1 MAPLKMISMKE
12 RLQPKQ
18 HCQANLRSP
27 VSSTLPSSAQARIGV
42 MPVKG
47 LLPLDVLT
55 RDLEC
60 SSTSSEDLSDLEEN
74 APNPLRPLMD
84 PNEVVSLDGMKLR
97 INLRLIKKEEAKLKA
112 RPRKNSESSLTSCS
126 MEEED
131 LPLYDDILSEVSLDS
146 SSCSSPAAKR
156 QKNSSLDY
164 ITDESLNGDKK
175 EDEVKWLP
183 YREPSP
189 DNQEDYVKREV
200 QGMREYDS

>member
-1 MAPLKMISMKE
+1 MKD

-18 HCQANLRSP
+18 HCQATLRSP
-27 VSSTLPSSAQARIGV
+27 VPSTLPSSAQARIGV

-47 LLPLDVLT
+47 FLPLDVLT

-112 RPRKNSESSLTSCS
+112 RPRQNSDSSLTSCS

-146 SSCSSPAAKR
+146 SSCSSPSTKR
-156 QKNSSLDY
+156 QKNCSLDY
-164 ITDESLNGDKK
+164 ITDESLIGDKR

-200 QGMREYDS
+200 QGMREYDT